1 MESIARA
8 KAIFVLL
15 YFIFEKVVTFLVC
28 VWGDWGG
35 IKSLHPEAVWTSR
48 VALLKGIHNQLVK
61 CYIIP

>member
-28 VWGDWGG
+28 VGGG
-35 IKSLHPEAVWTSR
+35 IGGE
-48 VALLKGIHNQLVK
+48 LKVSTQKQFGRLE
-61 CYIIP
+61 